1 VLDMQQKR
9 DVALCL
15 GVHEEGVPATR
26 VPSGFT
32 SDSILGIG
40 LFKNRLLDV
49 QQKSIFSSEG
59 YEGFLPSGSR

>member
-1 VLDMQQKR
+1 MRQKR

-15 GVHEEGVPATR
+15 GVSHEEITATR
-26 VPSGFT
+26 VLSGFT